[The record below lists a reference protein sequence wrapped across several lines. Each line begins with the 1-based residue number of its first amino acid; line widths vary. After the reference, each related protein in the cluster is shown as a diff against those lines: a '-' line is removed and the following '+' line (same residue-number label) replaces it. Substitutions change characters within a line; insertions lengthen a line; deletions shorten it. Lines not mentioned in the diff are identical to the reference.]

1 MPAGPAEVEDLPVQL
16 QPQRRGAL
24 ADLALGLGM
33 EHAFR
38 TLTIDGHNN
47 VTRPEVGSFG
57 LALLSYL

>member
-1 MPAGPAEVEDLPVQL
+1 MLAGPAEVEDLPVQL

-33 EHAFR
+33 QHALR
-38 TLTIDGHNN
+38 TLTVDGHNN
-47 VTRPEVGSFG
+47 VTGPEVSGFG